1 MTRILT
7 AKTTTTTG
15 QVALDD
21 SVLGRGGEGTVHKI
35 TNLTKNLDM
44 GSPGEW
50 VAKMYHQPG
59 QEQREQKIAAMLARP
74 PATDAVAWPVAAL
87 YEGEEFVGYVMKR
100 LPLENYQTF
109 SELSAVMS
117 RRRVAPTF
125 DLRYAFT
132 TIANLAVAIDSVH
145 QAGHML
151 GDLNESNILV
161 AQDATVMIVDTDS
174 AQISDGDT
182 VYPCAVGKPEYTAP
196 ELSHGSLREQR
207 RTPETEMFAFMVL
220 AYQMLTGGSHPTRAI
235 YTGSGEP
242 MDTVDKI
249 RASIIPALNP
259 ASTPAGYKTPDVI
272 VAGIPENLQK
282 LMVDAYSTGPSI
294 RPTFATVI
302 PVLTGIVGELQQC
315 PVKPYH
321 WFVGASCPW
330 CPLIAGREELDVFAP
345 ALEKKV
351 EQASL
356 PNLDFNTD
364 TAVRKPARRVS
375 TKPKTKP
382 NNPAAQP
389 AKTATKPPQNN
400 SNNRAQQK
408 PNQTNPKK
416 PKTNTTK
423 PTPTA
428 TLNPPEKPLYKNKY
442 TVIDTTTGNTIQR
455 PPLTTLIKGGKP
467 NLAYRAIEAETPQ
480 PFLPIW
486 TQYTKAPRP
495 LTLLVGTLI
504 AAALVVTLIPAAITL
519 IISTAELDQYLTPT
533 LITITQTSP
542 IIIALLALITYN
554 LTAAGQLIYRNKHKQ
569 PEEELA
575 KTSHLYN
582 LTTPTILAAAWSI
595 PMFLFLIVATII
607 GIIRIVV
614 ADQQRIRYR

>member
-1 MTRILT
+1 MRFLR
-7 AKTTTTTG
+7 
-15 QVALDD
+15 
-21 SVLGRGGEGTVHKI
+21 VL
-35 TNLTKNLDM
+35 L
-44 GSPGEW
+44 
-50 VAKMYHQPG
+50 
-59 QEQREQKIAAMLARP
+59 
-74 PATDAVAWPVAAL
+74 
-87 YEGEEFVGYVMKR
+87 
-100 LPLENYQTF
+100 
-109 SELSAVMS
+109 
-117 RRRVAPTF
+117 RVAPTF

-259 ASTPAGYKTPDVI
+259 ASTPAGYKAPDVI
-272 VAGIPENLQK
+272 VAGIPEDLQK
-282 LMVDAYSTGPSI
+282 LMVDAYSTAPSV
-294 RPTFATVI
+294 RPTFAIII

-321 WFVGASCPW
+321 WFVGAFCPW

-351 EQASL
+351 KQASL

-375 TKPKTKP
+375 TKPKNKP
-382 NNPAAQP
+382 QHPAPQQP
-389 AKTATKPPQNN
+389 KTTAKPPQNTN
-400 SNNRAQQK
+400 TQQK
-408 PNQTNPKK
+408 PARTTQPA
-416 PKTNTTK
+416 PKTGIKPTK

-428 TLNPPEKPLYKNKY
+428 TIHPPEKPLYKHKY

-455 PPLTTLIKGGKP
+455 PPLATLIKGGKP
-467 NLAYRAIEAETPQ
+467 SLAYRAIEAETPQ
-480 PFLPIW
+480 PLLPIW

-504 AAALVVTLIPAAITL
+504 AAALVVTLIPAAITA
-519 IISTAELDQYLTPT
+519 IINTAELDQYLTPT
-533 LITITQTSP
+533 LITITQTAP
-542 IIIALLALITYN
+542 IIIALLALTTYN

-595 PMFLFLIVATII
+595 PMSLFLIVATII

-614 ADQQRIRYR
+614 ADQQRTRYR

>member
-7 AKTTTTTG
+7 AKTATVTG

-21 SVLGRGGEGTVHKI
+21 NVLGRGGEGSVYAI
-35 TNLTKNLDM
+35 TNLTKNLNM
-44 GSPGEW
+44 GAPGEW
-50 VAKMYHQPG
+50 VAKIYHKPE
-59 QEQREQKIAAMLARP
+59 QEQREQKIGAMLSHP
-74 PATDAVAWPVAAL
+74 PATDAVAWPVASL
-87 YEGEEFVGYVMKR
+87 YEDNKFVGYLMKR

-174 AQISDGDT
+174 AQISDGET

-196 ELSHGSLREQR
+196 EISHGSLREQR
-207 RTPETEMFAFMVL
+207 RTAATEMFAFMVL

-242 MDTVDKI
+242 LDTVDKI
-249 RASIIPALNP
+249 RASIIPTLNP
-259 ASTPAGYKTPDVI
+259 ASIPTGYKAPDVI
-272 VAGIPENLQK
+272 VAGIPDNLKK
-282 LMVDAYSTGPSI
+282 LMVDAYSTAPNI
-294 RPTFATVI
+294 RPTFTTII
-302 PVLTGIVGELQQC
+302 PVITGIVGDLQQC
-315 PVKPYH
+315 AVKPYH

-330 CPLIAGREELDVFAP
+330 CPLIADREELDVFAP
-345 ALEKKV
+345 KLEKKV
-351 EQASL
+351 EQSSL

-375 TKPKTKP
+375 TKPKNKPHNPKSTATQTNTKP
-382 NNPAAQP
+382 TQPARAAQKPTHP
-389 AKTATKPPQNN
+389 APTH
-400 SNNRAQQK
+400 
-408 PNQTNPKK
+408 
-416 PKTNTTK
+416 PKTGTKQTK
-423 PTPTA
+423 PTPSA
-428 TLNPPEKPLYKNKY
+428 ILNPPEKPLYKNKY

-455 PPLTTLIKGGKP
+455 PTQTALINGGKP

-486 TQYTKAPRP
+486 TQYTKAPRL
-495 LTLLVGTLI
+495 LTLLAGTLI
-504 AAALVVTLIPAAITL
+504 AATLIVTLIPAAITL
-519 IISTAELDQYLTPT
+519 IISTAQLDQYLTPN
-533 LITITQTSP
+533 LITITQTTP
-542 IIIALLALITYN
+542 IIIALIALITFY
-554 LTAAGQLIYRNKHKQ
+554 LTAVGQLIYRNKHKQ
-569 PEEELA
+569 PSEELA

-582 LTTPTILAAAWSI
+582 LTIPTILAAAWSI
-595 PMFLFLIVATII
+595 PMFFILIVTTII

-614 ADQQRIRYR
+614 TDQQRTKYR